1 MSTRPAAATIDARS
15 GLVAETSTVRAG
27 GLGHVL
33 VFASLSVALAAAA
46 TYGGVTPALVPFVL
60 AFGPTVFALTLA
72 WREGNGAVRRLL
84 RTAITRPRRRAW
96 YAIVAL
102 PFAWALAVVGVAI
115 ALGDPAT
122 GVFDKVFPAIVIVP
136 FIVLLP
142 AFAEEIAWRGYAVN
156 RLLPTMSPLAA
167 ALLLGAPW
175 ALIHVFLQLPG
186 QMNAGLEVWPTLI
199 SLMAYSVILS
209 GIYVASG
216 GSVLLTA
223 LVHAGLNGVAPLMA
237 ALDTDRTWIIRAVVA
252 AGIAIAVVVLG
263 RMSDRSAGRPDG
275 TGSSDR
281 RRAEGRTSSRDHSN
295 AVRSYA
301 VGGNRSFEL
310 AIGPRR

>member
-1 MSTRPAAATIDARS
+1 MSIRPAAAAIAGGS
-15 GLVAETSTVRAG
+15 GLAAPTSTVRIG
-27 GLGHVL
+27 GVGHVL
-33 VFASLSVALAAAA
+33 VFAAMSVALAAAA
-46 TYGGVTPALVPFVL
+46 TYGGVTPALVPFVM
-60 AFGPTVFALTLA
+60 AFGPTVFALAFA
-72 WREGNGAVRRLL
+72 WREGHGAIRRLL
-84 RTAITRPRRRAW
+84 TTAVTRPSRRAW

-115 ALGDPAT
+115 ALGDPAV
-122 GVFDKVFPAIVIVP
+122 GVFDKVFPAIVIVTI
-136 FIVLLP
+136 IVLLP

-186 QMNAGLEVWPTLI
+186 QMNAGLEVWPTLV
-199 SLMAYSVILS
+199 SLMAYSIILT

-237 ALDTDRTWIIRAVVA
+237 GLETDRTWIIRAVLA
-252 AGIAIAVVVLG
+252 TGIAVAFV
-263 RMSDRSAGRPDG
+263 AGG
-275 TGSSDR
+275 ALR
-281 RRAEGRTSSRDHSN
+281 RRN
-295 AVRSYA
+295 A
-301 VGGNRSFEL
+301 GGL
-310 AIGPRR
+310 AGSPR

>member
-1 MSTRPAAATIDARS
+1 MSIRPATATMIDGGSVRAAAT
-15 GLVAETSTVRAG
+15 STARAG

-33 VFASLSVALAAAA
+33 VFAALSVALAVAA
-46 TYGGVTPALVPFVL
+46 TYGGVTPALVPFVM
-60 AFGPTVFALTLA
+60 AFGPTLFALAFA
-72 WREGNGAVRRLL
+72 WREGHGAVRRLL
-84 RTAITRPRRRAW
+84 RTAITRPSRRAW

-115 ALGDPAT
+115 ALGDPAV
-122 GVFDKVFPAIVIVP
+122 GVFDRVFPAIAIVP
-136 FIVLLP
+136 LIVLLP

-156 RLLPTMSPLAA
+156 RLLPSMSPLAA

-186 QMNAGLEVWPTLI
+186 QMNEGLEVWPTLV
-199 SLMAYSVILS
+199 SLMAYSIILT

-237 ALDTDRTWIIRAVVA
+237 GLDTDRTWIIRAVLATAIAVAFVA
-252 AGIAIAVVVLG
+252 AGAL
-263 RMSDRSAGRPDG
+263 RRPAM
-275 TGSSDR
+275 T
-281 RRAEGRTSSRDHSN
+281 
-295 AVRSYA
+295 
-301 VGGNRSFEL
+301 
-310 AIGPRR
+310 PRHGATATAR

>member
-1 MSTRPAAATIDARS
+1 MSIRPAAAAIPGRS
-15 GLVAETSTVRAG
+15 GFSVPTTAPRTG

-33 VFASLSVALAAAA
+33 VFAALSVGLAAAA

-60 AFGPTVFALTLA
+60 AFGPTAFALTFA
-72 WREGNGAVRRLL
+72 WREGHGAVRRLL
-84 RTAITRPRRRAW
+84 KTAVTRPSRRAW

-115 ALGDPAT
+115 ALGDPAV

-136 FIVLLP
+136 VIVLLP

-186 QMNAGLEVWPTLI
+186 QMNAGLEVWPTLV
-199 SLMAYSVILS
+199 SLMAYSIILT

-237 ALDTDRTWIIRAVVA
+237 GLDTERTWIIRAVLA

-263 RMSDRSAGRPDG
+263 RMGDRSSGRPG
-275 TGSSDR
+275 GIGSSDR
-281 RRAEGRTSSRDHSN
+281 RRSEGRPTVRDASK
-295 AVRSYA
+295 AVRA
-301 VGGNRSFEL
+301 HVIGGNRSFDL
-310 AIGPRR
+310 AVGPRR

>member
-1 MSTRPAAATIDARS
+1 MSTRPAAAAISDQS
-15 GLVAETSTVRAG
+15 VRAAPAASTQTG

-33 VFASLSVALAAAA
+33 VFAALSVALAAAA
-46 TYGGVTPALVPFVL
+46 TYGGVTPALVPFVM
-60 AFGPTVFALTLA
+60 AFGPTVFALAFA
-72 WREGNGAVRRLL
+72 WREGHGAVRRLL
-84 RTAITRPRRRAW
+84 RTAITRPSRRAW

-115 ALGDPAT
+115 ALGDPAV
-122 GVFDKVFPAIVIVP
+122 GVFDKVFPAIAIVP
-136 FIVLLP
+136 LIVLLP

-186 QMNAGLEVWPTLI
+186 QMNQGLEVWPTLV
-199 SLMAYSVILS
+199 SLMAYSIILT

-237 ALDTDRTWIIRAVVA
+237 SLDTDRTWIIRAVLA
-252 AGIAIAVVVLG
+252 AGIAIAIVAAGWL
-263 RMSDRSAGRPDG
+263 RRPAMDRRPDV
-275 TGSSDR
+275 
-281 RRAEGRTSSRDHSN
+281 N
-295 AVRSYA
+295 ATAR
-301 VGGNRSFEL
+301 
-310 AIGPRR
+310 

>member
-1 MSTRPAAATIDARS
+1 MSIRSAAAIPAQSGLAAPAASAR
-15 GLVAETSTVRAG
+15 TG

-33 VFASLSVALAAAA
+33 VFASLSVALAAGA
-46 TYGGVTPALVPFVL
+46 TYGGVTPALVPFVM
-60 AFGPTVFALTLA
+60 AFGPTLFALAFA
-72 WREGNGAVRRLL
+72 WREGGGAVRRLL
-84 RTAITRPRRRAW
+84 RTAVTRPSRRAW
-96 YAIVAL
+96 YLVVAL

-115 ALGDPAT
+115 ALGDPAV

-136 FIVLLP
+136 LIVLLP

-156 RLLPTMSPLAA
+156 RLLPSMSPLAA

-186 QMNAGLEVWPTLI
+186 QMNAGLEVWPTLV
-199 SLMAYSVILS
+199 SLMAYSIILT

-237 ALDTDRTWIIRAVVA
+237 ALDTDRTWIIRAVLA
-252 AGIAIAVVVLG
+252 AGIAVAIVA
-263 RMSDRSAGRPDG
+263 AGWLRRP
-275 TGSSDR
+275 
-281 RRAEGRTSSRDHSN
+281 
-295 AVRSYA
+295 
-301 VGGNRSFEL
+301 
-310 AIGPRR
+310 AITPRPGFDATAR

>member
-1 MSTRPAAATIDARS
+1 MSIHSAAAAIDGRS
-15 GLVAETSTVRAG
+15 GVAVPASTVRTG
-27 GLGHVL
+27 GVGHVL
-33 VFASLSVALAAAA
+33 VFAGLSVALAAAA
-46 TYGGVTPALVPFVL
+46 TYGGVTPALVPFVM
-60 AFGPTVFALTLA
+60 AFGPTVFALAFA

-84 RTAITRPRRRAW
+84 KTAVTRPSRRAW
-96 YAIVAL
+96 YAVVAL
-102 PFAWALAVVGVAI
+102 PFAWAVAVVGVAI

-122 GVFDKVFPAIVIVP
+122 GIFDKVFPAIVIVP

-142 AFAEEIAWRGYAVN
+142 AVAEEIAWRGYAVN

-186 QMNAGLEVWPTLI
+186 QMNAGLEVWPTLV
-199 SLMAYSVILS
+199 SLMAYSIILT

-237 ALDTDRTWIIRAVVA
+237 GLDTDRTWIIRAVLA
-252 AGIAIAVVVLG
+252 AAIAIAFVVLG
-263 RMSDRSAGRPDG
+263 RMGDRPSGRPG
-275 TGSSDR
+275 RIGSSDR
-281 RRAEGRTSSRDHSN
+281 RRVEDRP
-295 AVRSYA
+295 AVRDAANAFRTNSIA
-301 VGGNRSFEL
+301 GNRSFDL
-310 AIGPRR
+310 AVGPRR

>member
-1 MSTRPAAATIDARS
+1 MSIRSAAAAIDGRS
-15 GLVAETSTVRAG
+15 GVAVPVSTVQAG
-27 GLGHVL
+27 GLGHIL
-33 VFASLSVALAAAA
+33 VFAGLSVALAAAA

-60 AFGPTVFALTLA
+60 ALGPTVFALTFA
-72 WREGNGAVRRLL
+72 WREGNGALRRLFK
-84 RTAITRPRRRAW
+84 TAATRPSRRAW
-96 YAIVAL
+96 YGIVAL

-115 ALGDPAT
+115 ALGDPAV
-122 GVFDKVFPAIVIVP
+122 GVFDKIFPAIVIVP
-136 FIVLLP
+136 IIVLLP

-186 QMNAGLEVWPTLI
+186 QMNAGLEVWPTLV
-199 SLMAYSVILS
+199 SLIAYSIILT
-209 GIYVASG
+209 GIYAASG

-237 ALDTDRTWIIRAVVA
+237 GLDTDRTWVIRAVLA
-252 AGIAIAVVVLG
+252 AGIATAFVVLA
-263 RMSDRSAGRPDG
+263 RMGDRPTGRPGDI
-275 TGSSDR
+275 GSTDR
-281 RRAEGRTSSRDHSN
+281 RRREGRPTLRDSSN
-295 AVRSYA
+295 AVRTHA
-301 VGGNRSFEL
+301 VAGNRSFDL

>member
-1 MSTRPAAATIDARS
+1 MSIRPAAAAIAGGS
-15 GLVAETSTVRAG
+15 GLAAPTSTVRIG
-27 GLGHVL
+27 GVGHVL
-33 VFASLSVALAAAA
+33 VFAAMSVALAAAA
-46 TYGGVTPALVPFVL
+46 TYGGVTPALVPFVM
-60 AFGPTVFALTLA
+60 AFGPTVFALAFA
-72 WREGNGAVRRLL
+72 WREGHGAIRRLL
-84 RTAITRPRRRAW
+84 TTAVTRPSRRAW

-115 ALGDPAT
+115 ALGDPAV

-136 FIVLLP
+136 IIVLLP

-175 ALIHVFLQLPG
+175 ALIHVFLLLPG
-186 QMNAGLEVWPTLI
+186 QMNAGLEVWPTLV
-199 SLMAYSVILS
+199 SLMAYSIILT

-237 ALDTDRTWIIRAVVA
+237 GLETDRTWIIRAVLA
-252 AGIAIAVVVLG
+252 TGIAVAFV
-263 RMSDRSAGRPDG
+263 AGG
-275 TGSSDR
+275 ALR
-281 RRAEGRTSSRDHSN
+281 RRN
-295 AVRSYA
+295 A
-301 VGGNRSFEL
+301 GGL
-310 AIGPRR
+310 AGSPR

>member
-1 MSTRPAAATIDARS
+1 MSTRPAAAAIAGPAHLAAPAVSARI
-15 GLVAETSTVRAG
+15 G

-33 VFASLSVALAAAA
+33 VFAALSVALAAGA
-46 TYGGVTPALVPFVL
+46 TYGGVTPALVPFVM
-60 AFGPTVFALTLA
+60 AFGPTVFALAFA
-72 WREGNGAVRRLL
+72 WREGGGAVRRLL
-84 RTAITRPRRRAW
+84 RTGVTRPSRRAW
-96 YAIVAL
+96 YLIVAL

-156 RLLPTMSPLAA
+156 RLLPSMSPLAA

-186 QMNAGLEVWPTLI
+186 QMNAGLEVWPTLL
-199 SLMAYSVILS
+199 SLMAYSIILT

-237 ALDTDRTWIIRAVVA
+237 GLDTDRTWIIRAVLA
-252 AGIAIAVVVLG
+252 AGIAVAIVA
-263 RMSDRSAGRPDG
+263 AGWLRRPAM
-275 TGSSDR
+275 DR
-281 RRAEGRTSSRDHSN
+281 RPGVN
-295 AVRSYA
+295 ATAR
-301 VGGNRSFEL
+301 
-310 AIGPRR
+310 

>member
-1 MSTRPAAATIDARS
+1 MSIRPAAAAIHGRPGFAAPTTTAR
-15 GLVAETSTVRAG
+15 TG

-33 VFASLSVALAAAA
+33 VFAALSVGLAAAA

-60 AFGPTVFALTLA
+60 AFGPAVFALTFA
-72 WREGNGAVRRLL
+72 WREGNGALRRLL
-84 RTAITRPRRRAW
+84 KTAVTRPSRRAW

-122 GVFDKVFPAIVIVP
+122 GVFDKVFPTIVIVP
-136 FIVLLP
+136 LIVLLP

-186 QMNAGLEVWPTLI
+186 QMNAGLEVWPTLV
-199 SLMAYSVILS
+199 SLVAYSVILT
-209 GIYVASG
+209 GTYVASG

-237 ALDTDRTWIIRAVVA
+237 GLETDRTWIIRAVLATGIAVAFLA
-252 AGIAIAVVVLG
+252 AGALRRPNSGSLV
-263 RMSDRSAGRPDG
+263 SSAR
-275 TGSSDR
+275 
-281 RRAEGRTSSRDHSN
+281 
-295 AVRSYA
+295 
-301 VGGNRSFEL
+301 
-310 AIGPRR
+310 

>member
-1 MSTRPAAATIDARS
+1 MSTRPAAAAISDQS
-15 GLVAETSTVRAG
+15 VRAAPAASTQTG

-33 VFASLSVALAAAA
+33 VFAALSVALAAAA
-46 TYGGVTPALVPFVL
+46 TYGGVTPALVPFVM
-60 AFGPTVFALTLA
+60 AFGPTVFALAFA
-72 WREGNGAVRRLL
+72 WREGHGAVRRLL
-84 RTAITRPRRRAW
+84 RTAITRPSRRAW

-115 ALGDPAT
+115 ALGDPAV
-122 GVFDKVFPAIVIVP
+122 GVFDKVFPAIAIVP
-136 FIVLLP
+136 LIVLLP

-186 QMNAGLEVWPTLI
+186 QMNQGLEVWPTLV
-199 SLMAYSVILS
+199 SLMAYSIILT

-237 ALDTDRTWIIRAVVA
+237 SLDTDRTWIIRAVLATAIAVAFVA
-252 AGIAIAVVVLG
+252 AGAL
-263 RMSDRSAGRPDG
+263 RRPAM
-275 TGSSDR
+275 T
-281 RRAEGRTSSRDHSN
+281 
-295 AVRSYA
+295 
-301 VGGNRSFEL
+301 
-310 AIGPRR
+310 PRHGATATAR